1 MDRWSDNFRIWEITQ
16 ALKLPEGVGGLLF
29 DRIVWGTINFFLAPP
44 LESNV
49 FKRNQWS
56 VEWGGIMLIK
66 KKEGNWF
73 IEVNKQK
80 RQI

>member
-1 MDRWSDNFRIWEITQ
+1 MDRWSDNFRISEITQ
-16 ALKLPEGVGGLLF
+16 ALKLPKGVGGLLF
-29 DRIVWGTINFFLAPP
+29 NRIVWGTINFFLAPP
-44 LESNV
+44 WKVMFLNV
-49 FKRNQWS
+49 ISGAWNEEVSCW
-56 VEWGGIMLIK
+56 L